1 MDPKKKILEQ
11 RGREVSKAGR
21 MFFNAVF
28 GDSEKFVQDL
38 GEEGDR
44 ENAGAITVEG
54 HGTNEGKG
62 RGR

>member
-28 GDSEKFVQDL
+28 GDSEKFVQDI

-44 ENAGAITVEG
+44 ENTGAITVEG
-54 HGTNEGKG
+54 HAANERKRGGT
-62 RGR
+62 